1 MNKYLL
7 EIGVEE
13 FPAKHIKSTQ
23 AQIKKGFE
31 KLLKDN
37 KYKYKDIIINS
48 TPRRFAILLSDI
60 ETSEGESVEKVKG
73 PAKKIAL
80 DQKNQ
85 PTKALQGFMRSKNIE
100 FEDIFF
106 EELNGVEYVFA
117 NIKHEI
123 ESIESVLKRG
133 VPEVIRAITNPRSM
147 RWGGKNLRF
156 LRPIRW
162 IVSILN
168 DQILKFDLEGIKV
181 GNVTKGHRTLGQN
194 QVVIDKIDDY
204 EKLLEENFVIISEEK
219 RKNIIT
225 KGLNK
230 LAKEKG
236 GNYISDEE
244 LLEEVVN
251 INEYPTPF
259 IGNFDTEYLK
269 LPKEVIVT
277 PMKDH
282 QRYFPIEDDQKALLP
297 YFISVRNGDEKGIE
311 NVSKGNEKVLVA
323 RLEDAKFFYDL
334 DIEKSFEEY
343 VDQLENLG
351 YHDGLGNMAQK
362 SKRLQKLVKSIGKE
376 LEISNDVIENSQ
388 RAAQLSKADLVTKLV
403 IEFTELQGVMGR
415 IYAQNSGENKIVA
428 NAIEEQYKPRFAG
441 DELPESTVGILLSL
455 ADKIDTIAGL
465 HSLSIQVTGSQDPY
479 GQRRA
484 ALGIINILLENRM
497 KLNLKKIFRDALY
510 NFVEDFGQNFDYEEV
525 SKNIV
530 EFMIAR
536 LRNKLIEDEHRY
548 DLIDSVVSVNK
559 IDVFDIYE
567 KLICLEKFLSNQDSE
582 EIITRFVRMK
592 NISKSSQNKDID
604 INVLEENDM
613 NIYQM
618 LDKLKAIDEKQ
629 YNYLEVLNDMA
640 EISKFVDEYLDK
652 TMINVEDEQLKSSRL
667 ALVKEY
673 SLRVE
678 NIFDPTVIVRS

>member
-1 MNKYLL
+1 MNRYLL

-23 AQIKKGFE
+23 EQIKTGFE

-37 KYKYKDIIINS
+37 KYTYESMSINS
-48 TPRRFAILLSDI
+48 TPRRFAILI
-60 ETSEGESVEKVKG
+60 EGIDTSEEESSEKVKG

-80 DQKNQ
+80 DQDNN
-85 PTKALQGFMRSKNIE
+85 PTKALEGFMRSKKISFKDVF
-100 FEDIFF
+100 FEDI
-106 EELNGVEYVFA
+106 NGTEYVFA

-123 ESIESVLKRG
+123 KDIKSVLQNG
-133 VPEVIRAITNPRSM
+133 VPEIIKSISNPRSI

-162 IVSILN
+162 IVSLLN
-168 DQILKFDLEGIKV
+168 DEILKFDLEGIKV
-181 GNVTKGHRTLGQN
+181 GNVTKGHRTLGN
-194 QVVIDKIDDY
+194 SRIVVDRIDDY
-204 EKLLEENFVIISEEK
+204 EKLLEDNYVILDEDK
-219 RKNIIT
+219 RRKIIV

-230 LAKEKG
+230 LSKAKG

-259 IGNFDTEYLK
+259 LGNFDIEYLK

-282 QRYFPIEDDQKALLP
+282 QRYFPIEDDQKSLLP
-297 YFISVRNGDEKGIE
+297 FFISVRNGDSKGIE

-334 DIEKSFEEY
+334 DIQTPFQEY
-343 VDQLENLG
+343 VKELDSLG

-362 SKRLQKLVKSIGKE
+362 SNRLKALVETLGEKLD
-376 LEISNDVIENSQ
+376 ISNEIIEYAQ
-388 RAAQLSKADLVTKLV
+388 RAAELSKADLVTKLV
-403 IEFTELQGVMGR
+403 VEFTELQGTMGR

-428 NAIEEQYKPRFAG
+428 QAIEEQYMPRHAG
-441 DELPESTVGILLSL
+441 DMLPESTVGILLSL

-465 HSLSIQVTGSQDPY
+465 HSLGIVVTGSQDPY

-484 ALGIINILLENRM
+484 ALGIINILLDNRM
-497 KLNLKKIFRDALY
+497 KLDLKKIFQDALY
-510 NFVEDFGQNFDYEEV
+510 NYVEDFGQNFEYEEV
-525 SKNIV
+525 TNNIV
-530 EFMIAR
+530 EFMR
-536 LRNKLIEDEHRY
+536 NRFRNKLIEDDHKY
-548 DLIDSVVSVNK
+548 DLVDAVLANNK
-559 IDVFDIYE
+559 LDVFDMYE
-567 KLICLEKFLSNQDSE
+567 KIIDLEKFLEREDSQE
-582 EIITRFVRMK
+582 AVTRFVRMK
-592 NISKSSQNKDID
+592 NISKSFDNEEID
-604 INVLEENDM
+604 ESVLEDSDKKLFD
-613 NIYQM
+613 NI
-618 LDKLKAIDEKQ
+618 DKLKELDKNQHDHLQTLEK
-629 YNYLEVLNDMA
+629 MS
-640 EISKFVDEYLDK
+640 EISKMVDEYLDN
-652 TMINVEDEQLKSSRL
+652 TMINVDDENLKHTRL

-678 NIFDPTVIVRS
+678 EIFDPTMIVRD

>member
-1 MNKYLL
+1 MNRYLL

-23 AQIKKGFE
+23 AQIKAGFE
-31 KLLKDN
+31 KLLKEN
-37 KYKYKDIIINS
+37 KYDYENIIINS
-48 TPRRFAILLSDI
+48 TPRRFAVLVNNI
-60 ETSEGESVEKVKG
+60 ETSEGESSEKVKG

-80 DQKNQ
+80 DQENK
-85 PTKALQGFMRSKNIE
+85 PTKALQGFMKSKNIE
-100 FEDIFF
+100 FEDVFF

-123 ESIESVLKRG
+123 EPIESILQRG
-133 VPEVIRAITNPRSM
+133 VPEIIKSISNPRAM

-168 DQILKFDLEGIKV
+168 DQVLKFELEGIKV
-181 GNVTKGHRTLGQN
+181 GNTTKGHRTLGKSQ
-194 QVVIDKIDDY
+194 IEIEKIDDY
-204 EKLLEENFVIISEEK
+204 ERLLEENYVIVDEEK
-219 RKNIIT
+219 RRNIIT

-230 LAKEKG
+230 LSKAKG
-236 GNYISDEE
+236 GNYISDED

-259 IGNFDTEYLK
+259 LGNFDTEYLK

-282 QRYFPIEDDQKALLP
+282 QRYFPIEDDQKVLLP
-297 YFISVRNGDEKGIE
+297 YFISVRNGDEKGID

-334 DIEKSFEEY
+334 DVEKPFQEY
-343 VDQLENLG
+343 VDQLESLG

-362 SKRLQKLVKSIGKE
+362 SQRLEKLVKSLGEE
-376 LEISNDVIENSQ
+376 LDISNDVIENSQ

-428 NAIEEQYKPRFAG
+428 QAIQEQYMPRFAG
-441 DELPESTVGILLSL
+441 DDLPESTVGILLSL
-455 ADKIDTIAGL
+455 ADKIDSIAGL
-465 HSLSIQVTGSQDPY
+465 HSLGIQVTGSQDPY

-497 KLNLKKIFRDALY
+497 KLDLRKIFQDALY

-525 SKNIV
+525 SNNII
-530 EFMIAR
+530 EFMTAR
-536 LRNKLIEDEHRY
+536 LRNKLIEDGHKY
-548 DLIDSVVSVNK
+548 DLIDAVISANK
-559 IDVFDIYE
+559 FDIFDIYE
-567 KLICLEKFLSNQDSE
+567 KLVCLEQFLEREDSE
-582 EIITRFVRMK
+582 DVITRFVRMK
-592 NISKSSQNKDID
+592 NISKSYQNQE
-604 INVLEENDM
+604 INPEVLEENDKKM
-613 NIYQM
+613 YEM
-618 LDKLKAIDEKQ
+618 LDKLKDVDNKQ
-629 YNYLEVLNDMA
+629 HNYLEVLEDMA
-640 EISKFVDEYLDK
+640 EISKSVDDYLDN
-652 TMINVEDEQLKSSRL
+652 TMINVDDEELKSSRL

-673 SLRVE
+673 SSRVE
-678 NIFDPTVIVRS
+678 NVFDPTVIVRS